1 MGLFVRPV
9 KRCTSGHRNRIGI
22 GTNRYAQALYLSA
35 GMVTSKGC
43 HEYVE
48 VGLAELA
55 KGVVGWVC
63 DFEEVYIQ

>member
-9 KRCTSGHRNRIGI
+9 KRYILGRRNRICAR
-22 GTNRYAQALYLSA
+22 TNRYAQALYLSA

-63 DFEEVYIQ
+63 DFEEGYIQ